1 LIKKIKEEVNVGMPV
16 TVACIIDDIRI
27 VTTKRNDQMAFI
39 KISDFSGTTEAV
51 VFSKL
56 YITSREVL
64 IKDNIVAIQAK
75 VTERNGEKSL
85 MIESLKKI

>member
-1 LIKKIKEEVNVGMPV
+1 
-16 TVACIIDDIRI
+16 
-27 VTTKRNDQMAFI
+27 MAFI
-39 KISDFSGTTEAV
+39 KVSDFSGTIDAV

-56 YITSREVL
+56 FETT
-64 IKDNIVAIQAK
+64 KDILVADTIIALKGK

>member
-1 LIKKIKEEVNVGMPV
+1 
-16 TVACIIDDIRI
+16 
-27 VTTKRNDQMAFI
+27 MAFI
-39 KISDFSGTTEAV
+39 KLSDFSGSTEAV

-56 YITSREVL
+56 YTTTRDVL

-85 MIESLKKI
+85 MVESLKKI